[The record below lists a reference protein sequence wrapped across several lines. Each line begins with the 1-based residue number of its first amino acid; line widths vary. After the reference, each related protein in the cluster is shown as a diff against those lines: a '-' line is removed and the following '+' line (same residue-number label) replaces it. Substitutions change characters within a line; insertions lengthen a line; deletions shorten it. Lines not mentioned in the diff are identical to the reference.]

1 MLPLVIIADLW
12 SIVLKMF
19 LGFLDIYIIIH
30 ALYFQSDYVT
40 QWWAPEPIQ
49 SNGKDFGFGAWH
61 I

>member
-40 QWWAPEPIQ
+40 QW
-49 SNGKDFGFGAWH
+49 
-61 I
+61 